1 MRVRACACVQSA
13 DIQLVRRAFLSEAIN
28 KALAYGERIGI
39 YTSASQWEPIMGN
52 WAGGA
57 RFPLW

>member
-1 MRVRACACVQSA
+1 MWFQVVLIEWRGSRG
-13 DIQLVRRAFLSEAIN
+13 FLSEAIN
-28 KALAYGERIGI
+28 RALGHGLHIGI
-39 YTSASQWEPIMGN
+39 YTSASQWNPIMGN

>member
-1 MRVRACACVQSA
+1 MILTCGV
-13 DIQLVRRAFLSEAIN
+13 LVRRAFLSEAIN
-28 KALAYGERIGI
+28 RALGYGINIGI
-39 YTSASQWEPIMGN
+39 YTSASQWNPIMGN